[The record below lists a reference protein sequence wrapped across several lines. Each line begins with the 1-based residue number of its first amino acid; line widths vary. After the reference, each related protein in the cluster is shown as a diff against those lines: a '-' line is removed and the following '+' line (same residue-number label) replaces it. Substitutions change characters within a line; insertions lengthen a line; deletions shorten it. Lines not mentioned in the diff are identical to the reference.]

1 MDGVN
6 LAWMVVL
13 MVLGPEG
20 LVTVGKEGRRERR
33 SAARRSPG
41 MMR

>member
-20 LVTVGKEGRRERR
+20 RVTVGKDGWVGRR
-33 SAARRSPG
+33 ALARY
-41 MMR
+41 